1 MWMVLAL
8 TADDDRERLA
18 WSRQMVA
25 TGSPSYL
32 TCRLLHGALNQVSSA
47 DEDRN
52 RADSEVAG
60 CNMTS
65 YRDAKPEHR
74 D

>member
-1 MWMVLAL
+1 
-8 TADDDRERLA
+8 
-18 WSRQMVA
+18 MVA